1 MKFVPIL
8 AYHKIQNT
16 FDFSATYVTPA
27 TFEAQLKYLT
37 DSGYRSISIHDYVN
51 NKNITGKR
59 VIFTFDDA
67 YTSVFKNAFPL
78 LSKYNFTASI
88 FVITKFVGKSNHWD
102 YNFVKNGFGHCD
114 WQQICILASE
124 GWEVGSHTVSHP
136 NLKALS
142 DSHLWYEIK
151 SSKDVLEDKI
161 QTPINII
168 SYPFGKFNGRVL
180 NAVEKAGYMG
190 GCTLGYNY
198 PHSQSFP
205 YAIFRRGVYLAEPFK
220 LFKLKLQNNRLSHLD
235 DVKQKFIT
243 FCSQG
248 SILLRYFK
256 SV

>member
-1 MKFVPIL
+1 MKLV
-8 AYHKIQNT
+8 KTNT
-16 FDFSATYVTPA
+16 SS
-27 TFEAQLKYLT
+27 L
-37 DSGYRSISIHDYVN
+37 
-51 NKNITGKR
+51 ITK
-59 VIFTFDDA
+59 
-67 YTSVFKNAFPL
+67 
-78 LSKYNFTASI
+78 SKLYQQITKKCQKLFTA
-88 FVITKFVGKSNHWD
+88 
-102 YNFVKNGFGHCD
+102 KNQH
-114 WQQICILASE
+114 
-124 GWEVGSHTVSHP
+124 
-136 NLKALS
+136 
-142 DSHLWYEIK
+142 EIK
-151 SSKDVLEDKI
+151 TSKNVLEDKI

-248 SILLRYFK
+248 SIFLRYFK